1 MISSLFVGVDP
12 GKDGGIAVLDEAGQ
26 VLRLEAIPLVGN
38 EYDLVAIRVLL
49 NRIAQGTIPRLTVEK
64 SQPMPPSVPGGSLA
78 NFQRGV
84 SRGWEWMAVAL
95 CLPYEL
101 VAPRTWQA
109 AMFAGLPEMETK
121 ARSVLAC
128 QRLFPGVSLLR
139 TAKCSKAH
147 DGMADALLLAEWGRR
162 KHRAVAAA
170 ERVAVPA

>member
-1 MISSLFVGVDP
+1 MGVDP
-12 GKDGGIAVLDEAGQ
+12 GKDGGIAVLEEDGQ
-26 VLRLEAIPLVGN
+26 VLRLEVMPLIGS
-38 EYDLVAIRVLL
+38 EYDLLAIRALL

-64 SQPMPPSVPGGSLA
+64 SQPMPPSVPGGSVA

-84 SRGWEWMAVAL
+84 CRGWEWMAVAL

-109 AMFAGLPEMETK
+109 AMLAGLPAGDTK
-121 ARSVLAC
+121 ARSLLAC

-139 TAKCSKAH
+139 TAKCSKLH

-162 KHRAVAAA
+162 KHRAVSVAQRAAVTA
-170 ERVAVPA
+170 